1 MTLSR
6 LSRIPPTSLS
16 CSTVVFFTLIDV
28 VSSISIMYM
37 VYAMVYKPYNCA
49 KCIRLYARH
58 TMYMVMEMK
67 TKMNRYVRIAVSVGL
82 GFGAMLG
89 FVGLMAF
96 ISYNGGA

>member
-1 MTLSR
+1 
-6 LSRIPPTSLS
+6 
-16 CSTVVFFTLIDV
+16 
-28 VSSISIMYM
+28 
-37 VYAMVYKPYNCA
+37 
-49 KCIRLYARH
+49 
-58 TMYMVMEMK
+58 MVMEMK